1 MKTRCPLSP
10 TFLPPGKCPG
20 VLPSGGAKVWKGVGV
35 KETSSIVPVE
45 RIEKAIFMIRG
56 HKVML
61 SSHLADLYG
70 VVPKVLVQAVK
81 RNGDRFPED
90 FMFQLSAGEFAN
102 LKSQIVTS
110 SWGGLRRARPYA
122 FTEQGVAMLSSVL
135 RSKRAVQVNIEI
147 MRAFV
152 RLREILA
159 THHKLAGKLEDLEE
173 RIEEHDKKIVAIF
186 EAIRRLMAQPD
197 PPKKKIG
204 FVAKESQSAYGMK
217 NGR

>member
-102 LKSQIVTS
+102 LKSQFVTS

-135 RSKRAVQVNIEI
+135 RSMITRLWQSSKPFAGSWPSPTRQRKRLGLWP
-147 MRAFV
+147 R
-152 RLREILA
+152 
-159 THHKLAGKLEDLEE
+159 KAG
-173 RIEEHDKKIVAIF
+173 AP
-186 EAIRRLMAQPD
+186 M
-197 PPKKKIG
+197 G
-204 FVAKESQSAYGMK
+204 
-217 NGR
+217 

>member
-20 VLPSGGAKVWKGVGV
+20 VLPPGGAKVWKGVGV

-70 VVPKVLVQAVK
+70 VVPKVLVQAV
-81 RNGDRFPED
+81 NGMGTD
-90 FMFQLSAGEFAN
+90 F
-102 LKSQIVTS
+102 LKISCFNSRLASSLLESQIVTS
-110 SWGGLRRARPYA
+110 SWGCLRRARPYA

-159 THHKLAGKLEDLEE
+159 THHKPAGKLEDLEE
-173 RIEEHDKKIVAIF
+173 RIEEHDNKIVAIF

-204 FVAKESQSAYGMK
+204 FMAKESRSAYGMK